1 MKKFFTLLL
10 AVISTMTA
18 FAQTEPAIELQA
30 EVDGNTR
37 TLTIGLGVEG
47 TVQIDWGG

>member
-18 FAQTEPAIELQA
+18 FAQTEPAIELQVVIP
-30 EVDGNTR
+30 E
-37 TLTIGLGVEG
+37 LLLS
-47 TVQIDWGG
+47 DWG

>member
-18 FAQTEPAIELQA
+18 LAQTEPAIELQA

-37 TLTIGLGVEG
+37 HLPS
-47 TVQIDWGG
+47 DWQLKELYR